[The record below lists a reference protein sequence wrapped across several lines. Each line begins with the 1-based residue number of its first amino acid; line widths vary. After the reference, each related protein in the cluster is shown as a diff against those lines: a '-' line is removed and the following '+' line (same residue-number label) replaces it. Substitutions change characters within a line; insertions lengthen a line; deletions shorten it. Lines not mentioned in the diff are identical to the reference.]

1 MKPEGCKED
10 KHVYDGYTVLID
22 CCIFMH
28 GSVNVLS
35 KTNNRKHLKVIVFT
49 AVLVVIAISVTW
61 VWLVLKNKEAA
72 NNHPVVMAHRG
83 YFVNAVENTLGSLEA
98 AAVFKPDYVEL
109 DVVESADGELFV
121 IHDNNLKRM
130 ASLDKNIR
138 EMNKDEVKA
147 VVLKQNGYESHIST
161 LSEFVDKA
169 KELDQNLNVEIKIY
183 GNESP
188 DYVSNIVSLLKA
200 KQVANNY
207 LIQSL
212 DWDTVLRVNEL
223 APEISAGFIAMKKDF
238 DINNPGIDFISIPA
252 YDVAKDLLSHADVT
266 NKPIYVWTIDAEE
279 EIETVFSEGAAG
291 VITNTC
297 NDAVEI
303 RNTLE
308 KTGLIL

>member
-1 MKPEGCKED
+1 MLGK
-10 KHVYDGYTVLID
+10 VI
-22 CCIFMH
+22 
-28 GSVNVLS
+28 VLS
-35 KTNNRKHLKVIVFT
+35 KFKNRKHLKLIIFISVFV
-49 AVLVVIAISVTW
+49 VLAISLTGI
-61 VWLVLKNKEAA
+61 WLVLKNKDAA

-121 IHDNNLKRM
+121 IHDNNLKRI
-130 ASLDKNIR
+130 ALIDKNIR
-138 EMNKDEVKA
+138 EMSTDEIKA
-147 VVLKQNGYESHIST
+147 VVLKQNGQESHIST

-169 KELDQNLNVEIKIY
+169 IELNQNLNVEIKIY
-183 GNESP
+183 GNESA
-188 DYVSNIVSLLKA
+188 DYVGNIVSLLQT
-200 KQVANNY
+200 KQVEKKY

-212 DWDTVLRVNEL
+212 DWDTVLKVNEL

-238 DINNPGIDFISIPA
+238 DINNAGIDFISIPA

-279 EIETVFSEGAAG
+279 EIETVFSEGASG
-291 VITNTC
+291 VITNKC
-297 NDAVEI
+297 NDAVKI
-303 RNTLE
+303 RDTLE

>member
-1 MKPEGCKED
+1 MLGK
-10 KHVYDGYTVLID
+10 VI
-22 CCIFMH
+22 
-28 GSVNVLS
+28 VLS
-35 KTNNRKHLKVIVFT
+35 KFKNRKHLKLIVFISVFV
-49 AVLVVIAISVTW
+49 VLAISLTGI
-61 VWLVLKNKEAA
+61 WLVLKNKDAA

-130 ASLDKNIR
+130 ALIDKNIR
-138 EMNKDEVKA
+138 EMNTDEIKA
-147 VVLKQNGYESHIST
+147 VVLKQNGQESHIST

-169 KELDQNLNVEIKIY
+169 IELNQNLNVEIKIY
-183 GNESP
+183 GNESA
-188 DYVSNIVSLLKA
+188 DYVGNIVSLLQA
-200 KQVANNY
+200 KQVDKKY

-212 DWDTVLRVNEL
+212 DWDTVLKVNEL

-238 DINNPGIDFISIPA
+238 DINNAGIDFISIPA

-279 EIETVFSEGAAG
+279 EIETVFSEGASG
-291 VITNTC
+291 VITNKC
-297 NDAVEI
+297 NDAVKI
-303 RNTLE
+303 RDTLE
-308 KTGLIL
+308 KTGIIL